1 MDQLLIEDYKLEIVN
16 WLKDGSMVNLFA
28 KWLIAELWS
37 FCFLVFPI
45 AKKIT
50 LTSLMAFH

>member
-28 KWLIAELWS
+28 KWLIAEL
-37 FCFLVFPI
+37 
-45 AKKIT
+45 
-50 LTSLMAFH
+50 